1 MAPWQLESFRVCIC
15 VKGSVKQ
22 VSYPK
27 LFITEIRSKF
37 LNLELY
43 SKLMHISNTDDINI
57 REQIF
62 ITHSK
67 VLERESKSKRLKG
80 PLTAILKAADSET
93 LLGLIHWDV
102 VFL

>member
-1 MAPWQLESFRVCIC
+1 MCIC
-15 VKGSVKQ
+15 VTGSARQ

-27 LFITEIRSKF
+27 LFISEIRSKF

-43 SKLMHISNTDDINI
+43 PKLMHISITDNINI
-57 REQIF
+57 WEQII

-67 VLERESKSKRLKG
+67 MLESGSKSKLQKG
-80 PLTAILKAADSET
+80 SLTAILNAADSGI
-93 LLGLIHWDV
+93 LFHLIHLDV